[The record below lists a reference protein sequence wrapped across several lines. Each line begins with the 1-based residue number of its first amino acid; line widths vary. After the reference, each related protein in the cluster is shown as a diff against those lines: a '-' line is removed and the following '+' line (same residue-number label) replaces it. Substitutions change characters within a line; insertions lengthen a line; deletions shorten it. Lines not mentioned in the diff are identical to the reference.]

1 MCVYIIFALLECV
14 LSAGGPLHFP
24 TR

>member
-1 MCVYIIFALLECV
+1 MCVYIIFSLLECV